1 MDRQS
6 QYTGK
11 TLDAGI
17 ARELIL
23 ELFAG
28 QTVHRDEINKRVVD
42 AFLERGGEET
52 EKMKQRVNEARG
64 DLSSRYGQAKYLR
77 EYDCWEISSSPETDK
92 ASVEPSLR
100 PEKTIHAREPQAKT
114 RSVLYPEKTIG
125 SGSGCV
131 YVYSYPTYRNSAE
144 SKGET
149 IWACKIGKTVND
161 PNFRV
166 KEQTTGMPESPKIYL
181 AIETDKP
188 ELLEKIIHNILDFRG
203 KKKPDSPGA
212 EWFITSPD
220 EVEDIYQRNFGD
232 GYESL

>member
-28 QTVHRDEINKRVVD
+28 QTVHRNDINKRVID
-42 AFLERGGEET
+42 IFLERGGEET
-52 EKMKQRVNEARG
+52 EKMKKRVGEARG
-64 DLSSRYGQAKYLR
+64 DLSSRYRQAKHKGDGY
-77 EYDCWEISSSPETDK
+77 WMISSRPETEK

-100 PEKTIHAREPQAKT
+100 PKKTIHAREPQAKT
-114 RSVLYPEKTIG
+114 RSALHPRKTIG
-125 SGSGCV
+125 SGSGCI
-131 YVYSYPTYRNSAE
+131 YVYSYPIYQSAAE

-149 IWACKIGKTVND
+149 IWECKVGKTVND
-161 PNFRV
+161 PTFRV

-181 AIETDKP
+181 VIKTDKP

-203 KKKPDSPGA
+203 KKKPNSPGA
-212 EWFITSPD
+212 EWFITSPG

-232 GYESL
+232 SHESL